1 MNNISRSPKIYIFDL
16 FKKYYSESK
25 DRRNKNCNKIEQ
37 KNNDLNK
44 SENNNVNDNK
54 ETKEEQQNKLSNSKN
69 ELSNDNKCNSYLY
82 ESLTEKSSISAL
94 PNSEGSDRL
103 HRAYAYM
110 SQHQNNNSNEQI
122 QTNNDNLFQKEKG
135 NKITEKNNQNNCKKD
150 NKDNNIND
158 KNSSKHKEEIEE
170 KKQGINEENGDKKN
184 LSYEDNK
191 KEDFG
196 LFIPY
201 KGEIKKNLMNKK
213 DNTEIRKDKINNDIK
228 TEINEEINFSDKI
241 LKDEFKKYEPNKKN
255 NINNDENNIYKN
267 KDEKKESNKNKLNN
281 RNNENLMDV
290 IDNIGNKYNIYSSSS
305 EEINLPIKQSDF
317 INRKKEIND
326 TNENN
331 LKRSEKESEQYI
343 NRDSLKLILKN
354 NDIKENK
361 RYPES
366 EDILYDNDFL
376 EEKGKNKNLLLK
388 ISNEIKQKIAEE
400 LTNEILD
407 ELLKTEIKN
416 KTNIL
421 SYKKD
426 IKKNSNSS
434 IVSRESISGLTPSP
448 SRKNN
453 RINSSQNMLN
463 NNESYPTMNSNNNI
477 QDEEALNDSIFKRTV
492 YEIKKNKELNYYD
505 KYILPRLLNLIESNI
520 KQNYIAIIDNLKKPL
535 KKDDVEVMEDIAN
548 LIAYDTI
555 YNNSIIKY
563 NSRFSNKEIIK
574 KEYID
579 QKILNDFN
587 KKLEKES
594 RCYTKYYYE
603 YLNQCV
609 YDTANEIIRNKRM
622 YGNIGEPLLWSLRSR
637 NFDYKYKDSN
647 LFRDLFASNI
657 IDELKKIFFAKIG
670 AIIENNENIN
680 ISQFSKER
688 DVKFNEN
695 IREEL
700 KQENEFDKLDE
711 QETVVKISIAK
722 MIMNQLLN
730 EVIEILEHIQYSRKE
745 PEKYNNKSIFSCDN
759 IPLLSF
765 QNINNKCENDE
776 EEEEEKSEDKINQ

>member
-1 MNNISRSPKIYIFDL
+1 M
-16 FKKYYSESK
+16 
-25 DRRNKNCNKIEQ
+25 
-37 KNNDLNK
+37 
-44 SENNNVNDNK
+44 
-54 ETKEEQQNKLSNSKN
+54 
-69 ELSNDNKCNSYLY
+69 
-82 ESLTEKSSISAL
+82 
-94 PNSEGSDRL
+94 
-103 HRAYAYM
+103 
-110 SQHQNNNSNEQI
+110 
-122 QTNNDNLFQKEKG
+122 
-135 NKITEKNNQNNCKKD
+135 
-150 NKDNNIND
+150 
-158 KNSSKHKEEIEE
+158 
-170 KKQGINEENGDKKN
+170 
-184 LSYEDNK
+184 
-191 KEDFG
+191 
-196 LFIPY
+196 
-201 KGEIKKNLMNKK
+201 
-213 DNTEIRKDKINNDIK
+213 
-228 TEINEEINFSDKI
+228 
-241 LKDEFKKYEPNKKN
+241 
-255 NINNDENNIYKN
+255 
-267 KDEKKESNKNKLNN
+267 
-281 RNNENLMDV
+281 
-290 IDNIGNKYNIYSSSS
+290 
-305 EEINLPIKQSDF
+305 
-317 INRKKEIND
+317 
-326 TNENN
+326 
-331 LKRSEKESEQYI
+331 
-343 NRDSLKLILKN
+343 KN

-376 EEKGKNKNLLLK
+376 EEKCKNKNLLLK

-416 KTNIL
+416 KTNVL
-421 SYKKD
+421 SHKKD

-520 KQNYIAIIDNLKKPL
+520 KQNYITIIDNLKKPL

-609 YDTANEIIRNKRM
+609 YDTANEIIRNK
-622 YGNIGEPLLWSLRSR
+622 
-637 NFDYKYKDSN
+637 
-647 LFRDLFASNI
+647 
-657 IDELKKIFFAKIG
+657 
-670 AIIENNENIN
+670 
-680 ISQFSKER
+680 
-688 DVKFNEN
+688 
-695 IREEL
+695 
-700 KQENEFDKLDE
+700 
-711 QETVVKISIAK
+711 
-722 MIMNQLLN
+722 
-730 EVIEILEHIQYSRKE
+730 
-745 PEKYNNKSIFSCDN
+745 
-759 IPLLSF
+759 
-765 QNINNKCENDE
+765 
-776 EEEEEKSEDKINQ
+776 